1 MTYCLES
8 PFRLC
13 YLPQTDSTS
22 LYLRRMCDAGEVPEY
37 TVVVT
42 DRQTAGRGQ
51 RGNTWEAEPGMNLTF
66 SLLLAPGF
74 VEANRQFVLSEVVSL
89 AIKDALDAY
98 VDGISIK
105 WPNDIYWHD
114 RKIAGILI
122 EHGLQ
127 GACLSWTIVGIG
139 LNVNQQVFTSPAP
152 NPVSLR
158 QILGADTNPGTLL
171 TDILRRI
178 HQAYEVL
185 RGGADDA
192 PYARR
197 YFDSLFRKHAWATFA
212 DHDGPFEG
220 RIVRVEPSGLL
231 VVQRRDGGERAY
243 AFKEI
248 QYVL

>member
-1 MTYCLES
+1 MTYCLEP

-22 LYLRRMCDAGEVPEY
+22 LCLRRMCEAGEVPEY

-42 DRQTAGRGQ
+42 DRQMAGRGQ

-66 SLLLAPGF
+66 SLLLAPTF
-74 VEANRQFVLSEVVSL
+74 VEAKRQFVLSEVVSL

-98 VDGISIK
+98 VDDISIK
-105 WPNDIYWHD
+105 WPNDIYWYD

-158 QILGADTNPGTLL
+158 QILGADTDPATLL
-171 TDILRRI
+171 ADILRRI
-178 HQAYEVL
+178 HQAYEAL

-197 YFDSLFRKHAWATFA
+197 YFGSLFRKHAWAPFT